1 MTRSNIH
8 DRLTIK
14 SIYPRDAF
22 EVDSRRNAEI
32 RTGILHGLKIT
43 SPPDAN
49 GNFGLCQASRHIGE
63 NSHVRNCTQIK
74 SLKNQYFRFAEAD
87 GPRPRY

>member
-43 SPPDAN
+43 SPPRLSRLNFQAPQPAELLDAHESP
-49 GNFGLCQASRHIGE
+49 LE
-63 NSHVRNCTQIK
+63 PLPPYVLTVRTAI
-74 SLKNQYFRFAEAD
+74 S
-87 GPRPRY
+87 